1 VGHLDD
7 VNQTYFGHFRRALY
21 MAFRFTIAI
30 PLLLIHA
37 VYPNVFMS
45 AASDVV
51 DVYNQ
56 LTEEDPS

>member
-7 VNQTYFGHFRRALY
+7 VNQTYFGHFRRALH

>member
-1 VGHLDD
+1 MGHLDD
-7 VNQTYFGHFRRALY
+7 VNQTYFGHFRRALH

>member
-1 VGHLDD
+1 MGHLDD
-7 VNQTYFGHFRRALY
+7 VNQRYFGHFRRALY

>member
-1 VGHLDD
+1 MGHLDD
-7 VNQTYFGHFRRALY
+7 INQTYFGHFRRALH

-56 LTEEDPS
+56 LTEEDPP

>member
-51 DVYNQ
+51 DVYNR

>member
-1 VGHLDD
+1 
-7 VNQTYFGHFRRALY
+7 

-51 DVYNQ
+51 DVYNR